1 MSLKPGEFTEP
12 IRTKQG
18 FIIFRVNSH
27 RQAGVQPMK
36 EVEDKIKEAIYSQ
49 KMEPADRAYLTK
61 LREQAYI
68 DIKSG
73 YADTGASG
81 DQTNKP
87 VVVAAAG
94 DPNTQQGKSG
104 LKKKKKFVL
113 F

>member
-1 MSLKPGEFTEP
+1 MPPL
-12 IRTKQG
+12 
-18 FIIFRVNSH
+18 
-27 RQAGVQPMK
+27 K
-36 EVEDKIKEAIYSQ
+36 EVEEKIKEALYSQ
-49 KMEPADRAYLTK
+49 KLEPAARAYLTK

-73 YADTGASG
+73 YADTGATG

-94 DPNTQQGKSG
+94 DPTKQQGKSG
-104 LKKKKKFVL
+104 LKKKKKFLL